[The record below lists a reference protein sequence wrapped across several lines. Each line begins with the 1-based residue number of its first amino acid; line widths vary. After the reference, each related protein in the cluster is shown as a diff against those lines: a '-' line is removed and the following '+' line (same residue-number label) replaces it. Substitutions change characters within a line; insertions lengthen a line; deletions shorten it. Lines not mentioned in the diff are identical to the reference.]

1 MVAEI
6 CAAMTLGRLSFCVA
20 HDVATMMSDDWAR
33 AAVVFY
39 AAAIGAPGAT
49 AIGLGLPPICAIDLV
64 RRRAWRALGAM
75 HFLYSFAAYLGTDAL
90 QFLRTPVE
98 SAQGDYVAVARS
110 FALSHA
116 VEALAAIA
124 VLVLLRSD
132 LAEER
137 RRLKRA

>member
-1 MVAEI
+1 M
-6 CAAMTLGRLSFCVA
+6 RS
-20 HDVATMMSDDWAR
+20 DVDPESKSA
-33 AAVVFY
+33 
-39 AAAIGAPGAT
+39 
-49 AIGLGLPPICAIDLV
+49 PPIKARTKSSWTISLSV
-64 RRRAWRALGAM
+64 
-75 HFLYSFAAYLGTDAL
+75 GTDAL